1 MAHYTNAALIG
12 IMTTQRRPLTV
23 RRGFLVATNSS
34 QKKHVLVV
42 SGEPRILAE
51 IKIELMPFFNISI
64 AATSQLAINAMEMN
78 EVAAVVI
85 YIGDCRERAF
95 SVFNSIFDSVH
106 SKNIPIIFLAEK
118 GNDDDETTA
127 FAMGAVDYSTRRRG
141 TVNALSNRI
150 QLRINASEYER
161 RVLAGDI
168 STDSF
173 DEVAPETV
181 LFGKTILVV
190 EDVELNREIVAAMLS
205 GVEGL
210 TVDLACD
217 GKEAV
222 EKFKENPDLYSLIL
236 MDVNMPVMDGMEAT
250 KAIRSMDCKNAREVP
265 VIALTATTDEAEIEL
280 CLKAGMD
287 DFLEKPMPYDR
298 FLTIAAEHCV

>member
-1 MAHYTNAALIG
+1 MAT
-12 IMTTQRRPLTV
+12 
-23 RRGFLVATNSS
+23 SS
-34 QKKHVLVV
+34 SLKKHVLIV

-51 IKIELMPFFNISI
+51 IKAELMAYFSISI
-64 AATSQLAINAMEMN
+64 AATSDLAINALEMN

-85 YIGDCRERAF
+85 CIGENREQAF
-95 SVFNSIFDSVH
+95 SVFNSIFDYVQ

-141 TVNALSNRI
+141 TINALSNRI
-150 QLRINASEYER
+150 NLRINASEYER
-161 RVLAGDI
+161 RILAGEI
-168 STDSF
+168 TPGSF
-173 DEVAPETV
+173 DNVTPEKI

-190 EDVELNREIVAAMLS
+190 EDIEINREIVAMMLS
-205 GVEGL
+205 EIEGL

-222 EKFKENPDLYSLIL
+222 EKFKDNPGLYSLIL
-236 MDVNMPVMDGMEAT
+236 MDVQMPVMDGLEAT
-250 KAIRSMDCKNAREVP
+250 RTIRSLDCENARNVP

-287 DFLEKPMPYDR
+287 DFLEKPMPYDK
-298 FLTIAAEHCV
+298 FLVLAAEHCL

>member
-1 MAHYTNAALIG
+1 VAAG
-12 IMTTQRRPLTV
+12 I
-23 RRGFLVATNSS
+23 S

-51 IKIELMPFFNISI
+51 IKIELMTFFDISI
-64 AATSQLAINAMEMN
+64 AATSELALNALEIY

-85 YIGDCRERAF
+85 CIGESRDKAF
-95 SVFNSIFDSVH
+95 SIFNSIFESVK

-161 RVLAGDI
+161 RIVAGEITQESIED
-168 STDSF
+168 
-173 DEVAPETV
+173 VAPEAI
-181 LFGKTILVV
+181 LNGKTILVV
-190 EDVELNREIVAAMLS
+190 EDIEINREIVAGMLS
-205 GVEGL
+205 CIEGL

-222 EKFKENPDLYSLIL
+222 EKFSRNPDLYSLIL
-236 MDVNMPVMDGMEAT
+236 MDVQMPVMNGLEAT
-250 KAIRSMDCKNAREVP
+250 KAIRSMDCENSRDVP
-265 VIALTATTDEAEIEL
+265 VIALTGTTEETEIEL
-280 CLKAGMD
+280 CLNAGMND
-287 DFLEKPMPYDR
+287 YLEKPMPFDK
-298 FLTIAAEHCV
+298 FLVIAAEHCI

>member
-1 MAHYTNAALIG
+1 MVKYSHIYSIRFLLLNFFVHIG
-12 IMTTQRRPLTV
+12 
-23 RRGFLVATNSS
+23 GWFDVATNTSP
-34 QKKHVLVV
+34 KKHVLVV

-51 IKIELMPFFNISI
+51 IKIELMAYFNISI
-64 AATSQLAINAMEMN
+64 AATSDLALNALEMN

-85 YIGDCRERAF
+85 CIGESREKAF
-95 SVFNSIFDSVH
+95 SVFNSIFDFVTSR
-106 SKNIPIIFLAEK
+106 NIPIIFLAEK

-150 QLRINASEYER
+150 NLRINASEYQK
-161 RVLAGDI
+161 RVLAGEI
-168 STDSF
+168 TKDSF
-173 DEVAPETV
+173 DDVAPETILV
-181 LFGKTILVV
+181 GKTVLVV
-190 EDVELNREIVAAMLS
+190 EDMELNREIVAAMLS
-205 GVEGL
+205 SIDGL

-222 EKFKENPDLYSLIL
+222 DKFKENPDLYSLIL
-236 MDVNMPVMDGMEAT
+236 MDVQMPVMNGMEAT
-250 KAIRSMDCKNAREVP
+250 KAIRSLDCENARNVP

-287 DFLEKPMPYDR
+287 DFLEKPMPFDK
-298 FLTIAAEHCV
+298 FLVMAAEHCV